1 MAVLTK
7 KQIAQAK
14 VLYKACKSGVAPDNK
29 TKKELVELYNQIHQT
44 RYRPTTN
51 CGSCLRTVFDGIRKI
66 ALQNE

>member
-1 MAVLTK
+1 MVTK

-29 TKKELVELYNQIHQT
+29 TKKQLVELYNEIHQT

-51 CGSCLRTVFDGIRKI
+51 CGSCLHTVFDGIKKI